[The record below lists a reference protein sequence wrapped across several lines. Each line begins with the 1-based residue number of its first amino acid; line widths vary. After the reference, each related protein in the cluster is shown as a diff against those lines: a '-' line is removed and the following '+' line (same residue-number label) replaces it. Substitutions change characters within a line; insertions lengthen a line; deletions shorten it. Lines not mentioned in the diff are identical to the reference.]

1 MIFRS
6 FLLPGISRK
15 RKLSRNLKQKAGSR
29 YLCRSTK
36 YRMIFPQRFQEK
48 SETTGS
54 MKILSLQ
61 VKSSVSN
68 RTSRR
73 SGF

>member
-15 RKLSRNLKQKAGSR
+15 RKQSGSLKLKAR
-29 YLCRSTK
+29 MLFCRSTK
-36 YRMIFPQRFQEK
+36 YRMILPQRFQEK

-61 VKSSVSN
+61 VKSSVSG